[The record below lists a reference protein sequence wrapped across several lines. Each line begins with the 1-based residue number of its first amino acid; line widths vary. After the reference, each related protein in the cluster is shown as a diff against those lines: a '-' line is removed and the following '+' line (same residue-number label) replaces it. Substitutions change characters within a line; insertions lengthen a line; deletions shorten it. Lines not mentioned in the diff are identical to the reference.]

1 VAEVAE
7 EGSDRGLGVS
17 ALRIVVIGG
26 GFGGMASAARLAKLG
41 HDVTV
46 LERSPLLGG
55 ALQSISA
62 DGFTWDAGPTT
73 TLLPAVI
80 RDLFR
85 KSGRPLEREVEL
97 QPLELIREHRFEDR
111 TVLRL
116 PGGSRAGQIAAFDEL
131 GNLGGSWSAYVDAQS
146 DTWEV
151 LRRGYLEQP
160 WDPAL
165 SPRELTDLL
174 GSREMLH
181 KRLRRVFKDERLRL
195 VASHPFVIDGHDL
208 RNVPVWM
215 GVTAY
220 LEQTFGAWTV
230 PGGLSALGT
239 ALAERLETR
248 RVTVERNTSAL
259 DIVLRDGRVVGVRTA
274 DGDLDADA
282 VVCAIDP
289 RRLPA
294 LAGLVHRTMPA
305 IPPVVAH
312 VGLEGDV
319 PDLPHE
325 VVLHGDPMLVVRT
338 GGTAPDGGAAWT
350 ILGRGRLAEDVLRA
364 LARHRVDIRSHVV
377 SRIDRSPRDLVD
389 AWGGSPLGVLWQGRA
404 TVRDRLGPTTPIPG
418 VYAAGAHATPG
429 SGLPFVGLSAALV
442 AQAIGPA

>member
-1 VAEVAE
+1 M
-7 EGSDRGLGVS
+7 S

-55 ALQSISA
+55 VLQSISA

-131 GNLGGSWSAYVDAQS
+131 GDLGRAWSAYVDAHS
-146 DTWEV
+146 ETWEV

-259 DIVLRDGRVVGVRTA
+259 DIVLRDGRAVGVRTA

-350 ILGRGRLAEDVLRA
+350 IIGRGRLAEDVLRA
-364 LARHRVDIRSHVV
+364 LARHKVDIRSHVV